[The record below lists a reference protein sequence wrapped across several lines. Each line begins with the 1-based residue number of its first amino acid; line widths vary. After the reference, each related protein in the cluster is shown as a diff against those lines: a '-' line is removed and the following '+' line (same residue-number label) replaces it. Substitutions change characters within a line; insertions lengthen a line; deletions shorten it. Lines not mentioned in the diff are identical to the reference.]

1 MKKIILSLTFAFSG
15 LMFAQSGN
23 VFQDTQ
29 NKKSQENGEQYQ
41 TMDDD
46 FPSQP
51 GDGVPI
57 DDYLPFLAVA
67 GAALAVYALRRKQV
81 AA

>member
-1 MKKIILSLTFAFSG
+1 MKKIILTLTMAVSG
-15 LMFAQSGN
+15 LMIAQSGN
-23 VFQDTQ
+23 VFQD
-29 NKKSQENGEQYQ
+29 SENSNYNYDADLYQ
-41 TMDDD
+41 TDATE
-46 FPSQP
+46 PGTP
-51 GDGVPI
+51 GDPVPV